1 MYYENKQRFFINIP
15 QHFFALQIVSMFRNK
30 EEEKQ
35 KSDNFVRFIE
45 ADILLHQ
52 DNIERTYYL
61 DINGIKDTFI
71 INGDFKEVKIV
82 KK

>member
-1 MYYENKQRFFINIP
+1 MKTSKDFLLIFLSI
-15 QHFFALQIVSMFRNK
+15 FFALQIVSMFRNK

-52 DNIERTYYL
+52 DNIERIYYL
-61 DINGIKDTFI
+61 DINGIKDTFR
-71 INGDFKEVKIV
+71 INGDFKEVRIV

>member
-1 MYYENKQRFFINIP
+1 MKTSKDLLLIFLSI
-15 QHFFALQIVSMFRNK
+15 FFALQIVSMFRNK

>member
-1 MYYENKQRFFINIP
+1 M
-15 QHFFALQIVSMFRNK
+15 QIVSLFRNN

-35 KSDNFVRFIE
+35 KSDNYVRFIE

>member
-1 MYYENKQRFFINIP
+1 MKTSKDFLLIFLSI
-15 QHFFALQIVSMFRNK
+15 FFALQIVSMFRNK

>member
-1 MYYENKQRFFINIP
+1 MKTSKDFLLIFLSI
-15 QHFFALQIVSMFRNK
+15 FSALQIVSMFRNK

>member
-1 MYYENKQRFFINIP
+1 MFLSI
-15 QHFFALQIVSMFRNK
+15 FFALQIVSMFRNK
-30 EEEKQ
+30 EEENQ

-52 DNIERTYYL
+52 DNIERIYYL
-61 DINGIKDTFI
+61 DINGIKDTFR
-71 INGDFKEVKIV
+71 INGDFKEIRIV